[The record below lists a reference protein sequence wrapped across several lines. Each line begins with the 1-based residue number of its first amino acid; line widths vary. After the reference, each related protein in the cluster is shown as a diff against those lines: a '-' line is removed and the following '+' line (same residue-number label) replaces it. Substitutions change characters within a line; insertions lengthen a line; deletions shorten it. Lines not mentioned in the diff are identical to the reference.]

1 MNDKHYPLRQSG
13 FMPAIF
19 LAVTVLLLIGFDGC
33 EKQDEAPAVKAEPP
47 VLNESFP
54 IAEPALSH
62 AVIAGDVARVKE
74 IIGAGADVNMKDALD
89 RTPLHLAAF
98 HGQVEIIDLLIAHG
112 ADVNAR
118 DLTAMP
124 PLHAAVIAGKRGAAV
139 QMLLDRH
146 ADLHAINKEGQTA
159 LHLAAATG
167 QPKLTK
173 SLIERGADV
182 HRADSNGQLPV
193 YYARRNHHPQTT
205 AVLERAARG
214 KPAAVPDAGNLPQ
227 AGN

>member
-1 MNDKHYPLRQSG
+1 MNSEHRFLRHNG
-13 FMPAIF
+13 FMPAIT
-19 LAVTVLLLIGFDGC
+19 LSIVLLFLGFGGC
-33 EKQDEAPAVKAEPP
+33 GTQDEEPAADAEPP
-47 VLNESFP
+47 VLNGSFP
-54 IAEPALSH
+54 LAESALSH
-62 AVIAGDVARVKE
+62 AVIEKDVARIRE
-74 IIGAGADVNMKDALD
+74 IIDAGADVNAKDALD

-98 HGQVEIIDLLIAHG
+98 HGWTEIIDLLIVHG

-124 PLHAAVIAGKRGAAV
+124 PLHAAVISGKQGAAV

-173 SLIERGADV
+173 FLIDRGANV
-182 HRADSNGQLPV
+182 HQADFDGQLPV

-205 AVLERAARG
+205 AVLERAAKE
-214 KPAAVPDAGNLPQ
+214 KPATMPDAESLPQ
-227 AGN
+227 